1 MMHQELRPVAPFLRG
16 DPAHAHPADLLET
29 AVPDQPLRQV
39 ESLVGLRA
47 LFVGEHGHHRE
58 NSAPARHVVRR
69 AADPLF
75 RAEIG
80 EQVAARIKL

>member
-1 MMHQELRPVAPFLRG
+1 MHQELRPVAPFLRG

-29 AVPDQPLRQV
+29 AVPDQLLRQV

-47 LFVGEHGHHRE
+47 LFLRQNGHHLE
-58 NSAPARHVVRR
+58 NCAPTRDLLRR

-80 EQVAARIKL
+80 EQVAARVKL